1 MKWNRFARSINYK
14 IRAKDLRF
22 NCDLRGIVKGE
33 IVCVCAHCYY
43 IVAIIVI
50 IARAINFHFQL
61 GFR

>member
-33 IVCVCAHCYY
+33 IVCAPLLLLPLLLLS
-43 IVAIIVI
+43 
-50 IARAINFHFQL
+50 RAINFHFQL
-61 GFR
+61 VFR